1 MNKQPKKTHTKK
13 INQKSPTKPR
23 RNKTHQADLR
33 ANLTSV
39 FQFLNQADKN
49 IKSSLTGDNECNQA
63 ISRELCFWIN
73 ANYMIRSYLSLSS
86 LYSEQM

>member
-1 MNKQPKKTHTKK
+1 MNKQPKKHTHKKK

-63 ISRELCFWIN
+63 ISRELCF
-73 ANYMIRSYLSLSS
+73 
-86 LYSEQM
+86 